1 MAIEDNSSLFNWV
14 ANETKIK
21 ESIISKVIDLM
32 DEGNTVPFI
41 ARYRK
46 EVTGGLDEV
55 KIKLITDK
63 WDSIVNLNERK
74 EEVLRLIE
82 EPGKLP
88 EELKQAI
95 AQANQIQRDDGI
107 E

>member
-55 KIKLITDK
+55 KIKLIADK
-63 WDSIVNLNERK
+63 WDYIVNLTERK
-74 EEVLRLIE
+74 EEVIRLIE
-82 EPGKLP
+82 DRKSTRLNSSHV
-88 EELKQAI
+88 AI
-95 AQANQIQRDDGI
+95 SYAV
-107 E
+107 